1 MPVKYLP
8 FPGKYRLYTDICRQK
23 IQKNM
28 TEAPKSVQSVAG
40 AGPHTG
46 EMLRNYFEQRRTRKS
61 ALARL
66 MSRSPDSIAEYQ
78 KRPSIQTAIL
88 WELCHHLK
96 HNFFADI
103 AAQLPADFSTTVAPD
118 GSKDARIAEL
128 ELRLKIAEAERDVLL
143 RRG

>member
-1 MPVKYLP
+1 MTKGPKFTQENALGAP
-8 FPGKYRLYTDICRQK
+8 DTGKML
-23 IQKNM
+23 
-28 TEAPKSVQSVAG
+28 TE
-40 AGPHTG
+40 
-46 EMLRNYFEQRRTRKS
+46 YFQARRTRKS

-66 MSRSPDSIAEYQ
+66 MKRAPGTVAAYTD
-78 KRPSIQTAIL
+78 RPSIQTAIL

-103 AAQLPADFSTTVAPD
+103 AAGLPAEFSTTAPRD